1 MPRRSRIPAA
11 LAALVLL
18 AASTTAALAAAA
30 KPDSHDRA
38 LAAVLDARVR
48 TFQKIAAQTKS
59 DSGVQ
64 KSLDKCAFIK
74 KNPKQ
79 AFAALFALIPVL
91 LIGVVNEDGPQLT
104 ALRNTL
110 AGMHPDSPLFS
121 QWLTAEASDLSLI
134 LQFDNHGKKVDTCAA
149 ASVLLAKN
157 TTAADVKRVLGIE
170 PTLIAK
176 LFTSPGAA
184 SLEKLN
190 PKVRPFLIAAGVPRK
205 DVSTLTS
212 SN

>member
-1 MPRRSRIPAA
+1 MARRSRIVAA
-11 LAALVLL
+11 LAALTLL
-18 AASTTAALAAAA
+18 AASTATALGAAA

-38 LAAVLDARVR
+38 LAAILDARVR

-64 KSLDKCAFIK
+64 KSLDKCPYIE

-104 ALRNTL
+104 ALRDTL
-110 AGMHPDSPLFS
+110 AGMHPDSPLFG
-121 QWLTAEASDLSLI
+121 QWLTAEASDLSLV
-134 LQFDNHGKKVDTCAA
+134 LEFDNHGKKVDVCAA

-157 TTAADVKRVLGIE
+157 TTAANVRRVLGID

-176 LFTSPGAA
+176 LFTSPVA
-184 SLEKLN
+184 SNLEKLN

-205 DVSTLTS
+205 DAGTLTS
-212 SN
+212 NN